1 VKRYSSRIIV
11 LLIATL
17 AVFLTAC
24 ASTVPQTE
32 PIPGTWVDVQVDGD
46 SAKVPLTMVEQHRN
60 LHFDIE
66 YEGSS
71 LAFMAYILDDR
82 IQVRANACP
91 PCRSR
96 GFTLDGNVL
105 DCDACHTLFDARD
118 GTGIEGACVDYPKAA
133 VHYRMTAGNIV
144 MSLADLVDAHN
155 ETLIP
160 G

>member
-1 VKRYSSRIIV
+1 MNHYIRLIIV
-11 LLIATL
+11 GLMATL
-17 AVFLTAC
+17 AVYLTAC
-24 ASTVPQTE
+24 ASTAPQAE
-32 PIPGTWVDVQVDGD
+32 PIPGTWVDAQVGGD
-46 SAKVPLTMVEQHRN
+46 SVTVPVAMVEEYHN

-71 LAFMAYILDDR
+71 LAFMAYLLDGR

-105 DCDACHTLFDARD
+105 DCDACHTLFDATD
-118 GTGIEGACVDYPKAA
+118 GSGIEGACVDYPKAA
-133 VHYRMTAGNIV
+133 VPYEVTGGALV
-144 MSLADLVDAHN
+144 MSLADLLDAHN
-155 ETLIP
+155 ETLRA